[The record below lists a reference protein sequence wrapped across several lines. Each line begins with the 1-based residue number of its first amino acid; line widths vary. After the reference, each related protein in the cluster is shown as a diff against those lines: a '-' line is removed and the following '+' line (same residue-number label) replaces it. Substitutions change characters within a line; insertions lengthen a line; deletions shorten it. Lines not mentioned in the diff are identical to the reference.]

1 MKKQHIGIVASTVDI
16 PRLIYLPPIE
26 KHYHEKN
33 FLRIDTCTKMETYC
47 KRILQIFAQLQKASS
62 NSVYFCY
69 NTHFQKNVENYLHNK
84 SLLYSEGGGRKILR
98 DTAGRNNTVT
108 DF

>member
-1 MKKQHIGIVASTVDI
+1 M
-16 PRLIYLPPIE
+16 
-26 KHYHEKN
+26 
-33 FLRIDTCTKMETYC
+33 
-47 KRILQIFAQLQKASS
+47 FAQLQKASS

-84 SLLYSEGGGRKILR
+84 SPQYSEGGGREILR